1 MAAYTIEVAPAAERA
16 LKALPKPI
24 QTQIVR
30 RIDKLA
36 IEPRPHG
43 VEKLTGE
50 DHLYRIRSGNYR
62 ILYEIHDRKLL
73 VLVVK
78 IGDRKEVYRRWPNR

>member
-1 MAAYTIEVAPAAERA
+1 MAHTIEMAPAAERA

-36 IEPRPHG
+36 IESRPHG

-50 DHLYRIRSGNYR
+50 DHLYRVRSGDYR
-62 ILYEIHDRKLL
+62 ILYEIRDQKLL

-78 IGDRKEVYRRWPNR
+78 IGDRKEVYRRMPKR

>member
-1 MAAYTIEVAPAAERA
+1 MAHIIEVAPAAERA

-30 RIDKLA
+30 LIDKLA

-43 VEKLTGE
+43 VEKLAGE
-50 DHLYRIRSGNYR
+50 DHLYRIGLGDYR

-78 IGDRKEVYRRWPNR
+78 IRDRKEVYRRMLKR

>member
-1 MAAYTIEVAPAAERA
+1 MAYAIEVAPAAERA
-16 LKALPKPI
+16 LKALSKFM

-43 VEKLTGE
+43 VGKLAGE
-50 DHLYRIRSGNYR
+50 DHLYRIRSGDYR
-62 ILYEIHDRKLL
+62 ILYEIHDRKLP

-78 IGDRKEVYRRWPNR
+78 IGDPKEVYRRMPKR

>member
-1 MAAYTIEVAPAAERA
+1 MAYTVEVAIAAERQ

-24 QTQIVR
+24 RTQIGR

-36 IEPRPHG
+36 HDPHPHG
-43 VEKLTGE
+43 VEKITGE
-50 DHLYRIRSGNYR
+50 NDLYRARSGDYR
-62 ILYEIHDRKLL
+62 ILYKINDQELL

-78 IGDRKEVYRRWPNR
+78 IGDRKEVYRRLSKR

>member
-36 IEPRPHG
+36 IEPRLQG

-50 DHLYRIRSGNYR
+50 DHLYRIRSGDYR

>member
-1 MAAYTIEVAPAAERA
+1 MAYTIEVAPAAERQLA
-16 LKALPKPI
+16 ALPKPI

-36 IEPRPHG
+36 GDPRPHG
-43 VEKLTGE
+43 VEKITGE
-50 DHLYRIRSGNYR
+50 DDLYRVRSGDYR
-62 ILYEIHDRKLL
+62 ILYTINDQELL

-78 IGDRKEVYRRWPNR
+78 IADRKEVYRRFPKR